1 MPSAPRLPVDARLVE
16 PFVVLAEELHF
27 TRAAERLQ
35 VAQPALSQQIA
46 RLERQ
51 LGAVLFTRP
60 PGPVTLTAAGD
71 ALLARARPALAE
83 LRGAVEDARAIA
95 AGREGTLRLVHL
107 SSFGPGMVPGLV
119 EALHA
124 SAPGLRLISRESS
137 VEEQLEA
144 LADGSADVGLFYYD
158 PTLPLP
164 TAGTVLE
171 PIAEGPHYVAMRS
184 DHPRAADP
192 VVALEDLAAERWILP
207 TGTTTQGYQASF
219 FLTMCARH
227 GFTPEIAQDAN
238 SIETMLALVAAG
250 FGIAPAPWLAL
261 PRRPANVVFVPTEQE
276 RFAIVA
282 AHRAAPGPALG
293 VFAAVARQV
302 ADDLLAALPAGHAPA
317 LWARSEPVLDGAAPR
332 A

>member
-1 MPSAPRLPVDARLVE
+1 
-16 PFVVLAEELHF
+16 
-27 TRAAERLQ
+27 
-35 VAQPALSQQIA
+35 VA
-46 RLERQ
+46 
-51 LGAVLFTRP
+51 
-60 PGPVTLTAAGD
+60 LTAAGD
-71 ALLARARPALAE
+71 VLLARARPALAE
-83 LRGAVEDARAIA
+83 LRGAVEDARAVA

-119 EALHA
+119 EALHD
-124 SAPGLRLISRESS
+124 SAPGLKLISRESS

-144 LADGSADVGLFYYD
+144 LADGSADVGLFYHD

-164 TAGTVLE
+164 TANTVLE

-192 VVALEDLAAERWILP
+192 IVALEDLATERWILP

-317 LWARSEPVLDGAAPR
+317 LLTRSEFVLDGGAPR
-332 A
+332 T